1 MKINITLLLGIILA
15 LALAAPLLAQ
25 PHISGN
31 LSGTLGPGTY
41 IVDGTCTVQSGST
54 LTILPGTTFLHTGNY
69 PWMIYGQ
76 LHAVGT
82 TVDSIFFVRQN
93 PVPEH
98 RWGGIR
104 FQEGSS
110 ANSSI
115 NYCVIDNCNYSTGGG
130 LSIRSVAL
138 TISNSRISNCTGI
151 YPGGGGIYVNGT
163 NATIDHCLIVG
174 NNAPSGGNGGGI
186 FFENCAAPQIKNSV
200 VCYNTDT
207 GS

>member
-1 MKINITLLLGIILA
+1 MNINRQSLFGIILA
-15 LALAAPLLAQ
+15 LSLAATVLAQ

-41 IVDGTCTVQSGST
+41 IVDGNCTIQAGST
-54 LTILPGTTFLHTGNY
+54 LTIAAGTTFLHGGNY
-69 PWMIYGQ
+69 AWMVYGQ
-76 LHAVGT
+76 FTAVGMAT
-82 TVDSIFFVRQN
+82 DSIYFLRQFAT
-93 PVPEH
+93 PES

-110 ANSSI
+110 SNSSI
-115 NYCVIDNCNYSTGGG
+115 NYCVIDNCYYSTGGG

-138 TISNSRISNCTGI
+138 TVSNSRISNCTGT
-151 YPGGGGIYVNGT
+151 YPGGGGVYVNGA
-163 NATIDHCLIVG
+163 NAIIDHCLIVG
-174 NNAPSGGNGGGI
+174 NNAPSGGNGGGV
-186 FFENCAAPQIKNSV
+186 FFENCPAPQIKNSV